1 MKTKR
6 RNAKNETSAIQVSP
20 AQNFAV
26 CRAVA
31 WLAGQEQRSASKM
44 GGILIGEALAKR
56 GIDLRAFEPKP
67 LPDPPDIG

>member
-26 CRAVA
+26 CRAVN
-31 WLAGQEQRSASKM
+31 WLADNEQRSASKM
-44 GGILIGEALAKR
+44 GGMLMAEALVAR
-56 GIDLRAFEPKP
+56 GVKLQDFEPKL